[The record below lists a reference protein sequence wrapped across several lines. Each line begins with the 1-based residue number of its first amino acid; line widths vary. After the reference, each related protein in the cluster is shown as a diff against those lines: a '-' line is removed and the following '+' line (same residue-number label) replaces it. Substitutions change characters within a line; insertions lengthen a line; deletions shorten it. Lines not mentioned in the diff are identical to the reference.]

1 MDKTTLVEKDIKD
14 GERLIRALDEAD
26 FQVHSAL
33 WFYLPE
39 SDKWRFI
46 IASPLIDKEG
56 PIKAYTCLRQKLA
69 NLSPSIGTSLKD
81 ISIVSPNDDLIKLLK
96 VAISTGPGISG
107 IRFTRNVI
115 NNVFIEDVYI
125 YRIQ

>member
-1 MDKTTLVEKDIKD
+1 MDKTALVEKDIKD
-14 GERLIRALDEAD
+14 GETLIKALDKTD

-39 SDKWRFI
+39 SDEWRFI

-56 PIKAYTCLRQKLA
+56 PIKAYTYVRKELA
-69 NLSPSIGTSLKD
+69 KLSPPVGISLKN
-81 ISIVSPNDDLIKLLK
+81 ISIFSPNNDLIKLLK
-96 VAISTGPGISG
+96 VAITTGPGISG
-107 IRFTRNVI
+107 VRFTRNVI